1 MINKINGLDTFN
13 ALPSAVELELLET
26 ILEPE
31 DATYPW
37 NPADDESEAYFSE
50 LEQQF
55 AMQDWL
61 DEELTAKSPTFYAK
75 LDSLWSQVSI
85 NSNDKCQSSLSVVDS
100 LQVTLNS
107 AFAHS
112 VPPGWLNAIA
122 SKAAEIFATQQS
134 MSEQLVQCVQS
145 VLPAW
150 DVDDLFVL
158 ARPFAHP
165 MRSRKSLQET
175 KIISKVKNRDW
186 LTLSEIEQA
195 KISVAIAYY
204 AFRQLNNFQSED

>member
-1 MINKINGLDTFN
+1 MIDKINGSDTFN
-13 ALPSAVELELLET
+13 ALPSQMELELLET
-26 ILEPE
+26 LLVPE
-31 DATYPW
+31 DGTYPW

-61 DEELTAKSPTFYAK
+61 DEELNPKSSAFYGK
-75 LDSLWSQVSI
+75 LDSLWSEVPI
-85 NSNDKCQSSLSVVDS
+85 NSNDKCQPNQSVVDH
-100 LQVTLNS
+100 LQVALNS

-122 SKAAEIFATQQS
+122 LKAADIFASQQS
-134 MSEQLVQCVQS
+134 MSDQLVQCVQS

-150 DVDDLFVL
+150 GVDDLFVFT
-158 ARPFAHP
+158 RPFAHS
-165 MRSRKSLQET
+165 MRSSESPKET
-175 KIISKVKNRDW
+175 SIISKVKNRDW
-186 LTLSEIEQA
+186 ITLSEIEQA

-204 AFRQLNNFQSED
+204 AFKQLNSYQSE